1 MQNVFQSSFVGLNVV
16 VVRHL
21 LIFILLRFFMSSTCL
36 GVGCVLSLV
45 VETQVISVVLEKEF
59 VLFL

>member
-16 VVRHL
+16 VRHL
-21 LIFILLRFFMSSTCL
+21 LVFILLRFFMSSTCFR
-36 GVGCVLSLV
+36 VGCVLPLV
-45 VETQVISVVLEKEF
+45 VETQEISVVLEKDF

>member
-16 VVRHL
+16 VGHL
-21 LIFILLRFFMSSTCL
+21 LVFILLRFFMSSTCL

-45 VETQVISVVLEKEF
+45 VETQEISVVLEKDF